1 MTTATF
7 GDVLHRARGHLDA
20 AAELTAS
27 ATSRESIT
35 AAATMTGRLAMTLS
49 RYLADIA
56 PYDMAEAITSNELDP
71 QIRAA
76 VQAREALQLAADAL
90 RTCSH
95 DSSAPGREPADS
107 LTARLAATA
116 AALAAGRDLLRTHTT
131 VCPDGQWAPRSPWA
145 AVIGSGPVARA
156 LAAEVARW
164 SQDLALITARL
175 SVAAQL
181 DAAIPAPVSQ
191 RLAAACPLMLT
202 ASTTITAA
210 QRQHPATTPDAE
222 LLHAVPVNRIPQPQP
237 PSDSETAAD
246 LAAGIAISADRLHAA
261 APAAAEQAAWAP
273 EMTAESWRWTATG
286 AAIICDL
293 SQLMLTSLAERAAL
307 FTGTPVTARLHG
319 AADSAASAC
328 ARWREVRAAWQ
339 DITTETRGL
348 TAPTIPDTRDLIV
361 RLGRL
366 AFTEPRWTPIR
377 ARRAPLRDPAD
388 LAPDTAQAAVITGAI
403 HHAAGTLAF
412 IASTDL
418 RAVQAAHRA
427 GRLYM
432 PTRKLPDYYDVP
444 HRHWQAAPS
453 KIAALLD
460 AYQAASAASSHAATE
475 LDSLAVAMNAPS
487 RILATARAAISTAKA
502 GPPDT
507 ALRRPSEPAS
517 ERVSG
522 PDPAGPA
529 PPGPV
534 EQAIRELGTADFIV
548 LLRAQ
553 AIDKAARRLLAEA
566 KDSTTE
572 PGTARSI
579 SQPVPRTK
587 NPARLAA
594 SSFPTSPGAA
604 MAANRN
610 AGPPPQ
616 PHPAV
621 GGQAVHPTTSPK
633 YIRHGRLVQR

>member
-1 MTTATF
+1 
-7 GDVLHRARGHLDA
+7 
-20 AAELTAS
+20 
-27 ATSRESIT
+27 
-35 AAATMTGRLAMTLS
+35 
-49 RYLADIA
+49 
-56 PYDMAEAITSNELDP
+56 
-71 QIRAA
+71 
-76 VQAREALQLAADAL
+76 
-90 RTCSH
+90 
-95 DSSAPGREPADS
+95 
-107 LTARLAATA
+107 
-116 AALAAGRDLLRTHTT
+116 
-131 VCPDGQWAPRSPWA
+131 
-145 AVIGSGPVARA
+145 
-156 LAAEVARW
+156 VARW
-164 SQDLALITARL
+164 SQHLALITARL

-210 QRQHPATTPDAE
+210 QREYPATLPDVE
-222 LLHAVPVNRIPQPQP
+222 LLNAVPVNRIPQPRP
-237 PSDSETAAD
+237 PSDNETAAG
-246 LAAGIAISADRLHAA
+246 LAEGIAISAARLHAV
-261 APAAAEQAAWAP
+261 APATAEQAAWDL

-286 AAIICDL
+286 AAIICDV
-293 SQLMLTSLAERAAL
+293 SQLMLTSLAERTVL
-307 FTGTPVTARLHG
+307 FTGTPAVAPQLR
-319 AADSAASAC
+319 AAANSAASAC

-366 AFTEPRWTPIR
+366 AFTEPRWTPAR

-388 LAPDTAQAAVITGAI
+388 LAPDPAQAAVITGAI

-412 IASTDL
+412 IAGTDL
-418 RAVQAAHRA
+418 SAVVAAHRA

-432 PTRKLPDYYDVP
+432 PTCKLPDYYDVP
-444 HRHWQAAPS
+444 HRHGQAAPS

-460 AYQAASAASSHAATE
+460 AYQEASAASSHAVTE
-475 LDSLAVAMNAPS
+475 LDPLAVAMNAPS
-487 RILATARAAISTAKA
+487 QILASARAAISTAHA
-502 GPPDT
+502 GTPDT
-507 ALRRPSEPAS
+507 ALRRHSEPAS
-517 ERVSG
+517 ERVRG

-534 EQAIRELGTADFIV
+534 EQAVRELGTGDFIV

-566 KDSTTE
+566 KDSITE
-572 PGTARSI
+572 PGTAGSI

-594 SSFPTSPGAA
+594 SSFPASPGAA

-610 AGPPPQ
+610 AGPPLQ

-621 GGQAVHPTTSPK
+621 DDQAVHPTASLK
-633 YIRHGRLVQR
+633 YMRHGRLVQR